1 MITTTLYNVIRS
13 ELIKEGFNEFVDA
26 DGNLII
32 FEEESQFMTKMLNYD
47 SDVQNIVE
55 KLFTGASLTNR
66 ENDEHFKKTFL
77 LRFLNRQIN
86 FQTIE
91 SFRVSL
97 LSTFLMNQHYINT
110 VYNDLDNYINQSQ
123 INENTNKQ
131 TNEQQTT
138 GSTTADNRQAYA
150 QLPQNNVQ
158 LDVNNTIMESANDN
172 TISRNKQVNQQENT
186 GETTGKSRSENKSY
200 QLNELFKSSTIM
212 ETIFNEFDRK
222 CFYKYGRKGCAVNET
237 N

>member
-13 ELIKEGFNEFVDA
+13 ELIKEGFNEFVDG

-47 SDVQNIVE
+47 SDVQTIVE

-66 ENDEHFKKTFL
+66 ENNEHFKKTFL

-91 SFRVSL
+91 SFRVAV

-110 VYNDLDNYINQSQ
+110 VYTDLDNYITQSQ

-131 TNEQQTT
+131 TNEQLTN

-158 LDVNNTIMESANDN
+158 LDVNSTIMESANDN
-172 TISRNKQVNQQENT
+172 TISRNKQINQQENT
-186 GETTGKSRSENKSY
+186 GETTGESRSENKSY
-200 QLNELFKSSTIM
+200 QLNELLKSSQIM

-222 CFYKYGRKGCAVNET
+222 CFLQVW
-237 N
+237 

>member
-13 ELIKEGFNEFVDA
+13 ELIKEGFNEFVDD
-26 DGNLII
+26 DGKLVI
-32 FEEESQFMTKMLNYD
+32 FEEESQFITKILKYD
-47 SDVQNIVE
+47 DDVQKIVN
-55 KLFTGASLTNR
+55 KLFTDQSLNDL
-66 ENDEHFKKTFL
+66 EKDEHFKKTFL
-77 LRFLNRQIN
+77 VRFLNRQIN

-91 SFRVSL
+91 SFKVSL
-97 LSTFLMNQHYINT
+97 LSTFLINERFINS

-131 TNEQQTT
+131 TNEQKTD

-158 LDVNNTIMESANDN
+158 LDVNSTIMESANDN

-186 GETTGKSRSENKSY
+186 GETTGESRTENKSY
-200 QLNELFKSSTIM
+200 QLNELLKSSQIM
-212 ETIFNEFDRK
+212 ENIFNEFDRK
-222 CFYKYGRKGCAVNET
+222 CFLQVW
-237 N
+237 

>member
-13 ELIKEGFNEFVDA
+13 ELIKEGFNEFVDG

-32 FEEESQFMTKMLNYD
+32 FEEESQFMTKILNYD

-77 LRFLNRQIN
+77 YRFLNRQIN

-91 SFRVSL
+91 SFRISL
-97 LSTFLMNQHYINT
+97 LSTFLMNQHYMNT
-110 VYNDLDNYINQSQ
+110 VYADLDNYITQSQ

-131 TNEQQTT
+131 TNEQRTD

-158 LDVNNTIMESANDN
+158 LDVDSTIMESANDN

-186 GETTGKSRSENKSY
+186 GETTGESRSENKSY
-200 QLNELFKSSTIM
+200 QLNALLQSSTIM
-212 ETIFNEFDRK
+212 ENIFNEFDRK
-222 CFYKYGRKGCAVNET
+222 CFLQVW
-237 N
+237 